1 MPQAYLQGQPPPQS
15 ALSTKTAMKAIEG
28 MTNGAMTNYNNKLVQ
43 KELFDD

>member
-15 ALSTKTAMKAIEG
+15 AINTKTAMKAIDG